1 MRRAT
6 KISTGSTAE
15 VVELEKHPSDQEIL
29 ASIFRTIHTIKG
41 TSGFLGFGKLEAVT
55 HVGESL
61 LARLRD
67 GQLSLNP
74 ERTTA
79 LLAMIDV
86 VRQMLAEIQAT
97 GADGN
102 GDHSELS
109 GESDAFQQPSPGGM
123 PRRRRLAAETE
134 FMSRVSS
141 LPEQASTVVHEA
153 GEANDNTQGK
163 RKRPPKPPCKIAGKA
178 GQGSAEKEAAEVANA
193 SPARPTP
200 SAWTWDCSTS

>member
-6 KISTGSTAE
+6 KISDRLDRE
-15 VVELEKHPSDQEIL
+15 VVEMEKHPSDKEIL
-29 ASIFRTIHTIKG
+29 ASVFRTIHTIKG

-86 VRQMLAEIQAT
+86 SGDARRNT
-97 GADGN
+97 GDR
-102 GDHSELS
+102 S
-109 GESDAFQQPSPGGM
+109 G
-123 PRRRRLAAETE
+123 R
-134 FMSRVSS
+134 
-141 LPEQASTVVHEA
+141 
-153 GEANDNTQGK
+153 
-163 RKRPPKPPCKIAGKA
+163 
-178 GQGSAEKEAAEVANA
+178 
-193 SPARPTP
+193 
-200 SAWTWDCSTS
+200 

>member
-1 MRRAT
+1 MSDNDDIVKEFLAESHENLDRLDR
-6 KISTGSTAE
+6 E
-15 VVELEKHPSDQEIL
+15 VVELEKHPSDKEIL

-79 LLAMIDV
+79 LLAMIDA

-97 GADGN
+97 GEDGN
-102 GDHSELS
+102 GDHGELV
-109 GESDAFQQPSPGGM
+109 ANLTRLQQPSAGGM
-123 PRRRRLAAETE
+123 PQGVAALGGRTGLHGAGDLIPAGTGLDSCARSREANGQHPGANESARRSRLADRRQ
-134 FMSRVSS
+134 S
-141 LPEQASTVVHEA
+141 
-153 GEANDNTQGK
+153 
-163 RKRPPKPPCKIAGKA
+163 
-178 GQGSAEKEAAEVANA
+178 GSGVG
-193 SPARPTP
+193 
-200 SAWTWDCSTS
+200 